1 MNTLLAQ
8 LNARAALLQGPLDVS
23 RVEFHISALGPDAG
37 VAANGGISQVDIRG
51 AGVGP
56 GVDLERGRGRTASK
70 PTRLELERL
79 DAARTQATQTTSK
92 VRFLQ
97 SFKAWKRY

>member
-8 LNARAALLQGPLDVS
+8 LNARAALLQGPLEVS
-23 RVEFHISALGPDAG
+23 KVEFHISALGPGAG
-37 VAANGGISQVDIRG
+37 GAANGGVSQGDIR
-51 AGVGP
+51 GP

-79 DAARTQATQTTSK
+79 DVARVQATQTTSK
-92 VRFLQ
+92 VRFLW
-97 SFKAWKRY
+97 SFKA